1 MFERMPEVPPDAI
14 YSLTTAC
21 NADPNP
27 RKLNLGVGV
36 FKDQAGN
43 VPILNTV
50 KTVERAIW
58 EQEATKNYLPID
70 GLAAFGL
77 RIRRMILGAGSP
89 LAAAEASVTVQTPG
103 GTGALRLACE
113 LIARHA
119 PEASLWISRP
129 TWANHAQI
137 GRLAGVAIQSYPYYD
152 ADRHELD
159 ADAFLDALHRI
170 PAGDA
175 LLLHGCCH
183 NPTGVDLTLAQ
194 WEQVKAIVLQRQLLL
209 LVDLAYQGFG
219 RGLDEDA
226 AGVRLLARSGA
237 PLLICSSYSK
247 NFGLYNERVGALTCL
262 GLPPDAARR
271 VADSLKVMARTL
283 WSTPPGHGSQIVER
297 VLGDPQTRAQWTAE
311 LAGMRDRI
319 NDMRSL
325 LAETMQERGAPEDFT
340 FIARQRGLFSLTGIP
355 AAVNEIMRRDHSV
368 YFMSTGRINVA
379 GLTPDG
385 VDYFCRAYLAALA

>member
-1 MFERMPEVPPDAI
+1 M
-14 YSLTTAC
+14 
-21 NADPNP
+21 
-27 RKLNLGVGV
+27 
-36 FKDQAGN
+36 
-43 VPILNTV
+43 
-50 KTVERAIW
+50 
-58 EQEATKNYLPID
+58 
-70 GLAAFGL
+70 
-77 RIRRMILGAGSP
+77 
-89 LAAAEASVTVQTPG
+89 G
-103 GTGALRLACE
+103 GTEEGG
-113 LIARHA
+113 
-119 PEASLWISRP
+119 
-129 TWANHAQI
+129 
-137 GRLAGVAIQSYPYYD
+137 GREGGLN
-152 ADRHELD
+152 
-159 ADAFLDALHRI
+159 RI

-194 WEQVKAIVLQRQLLL
+194 WEQVKAIALQRQLLL

-226 AGVRLLARSGA
+226 AGVRLLAHSGA

-262 GLPPDAARR
+262 GLPPDASRR
-271 VADSLKVMARTL
+271 VADGLKAMARAL

-297 VLGDPQTRAQWTAE
+297 VLGDPPTRAQWAAE

-325 LAETMQERGAPEDFT
+325 LAETMQERGAPEDFS

-355 AAVNEIMRRDHSV
+355 VAINEIMRRDHSI

-379 GLTPDG
+379 GLTPEG